1 MPVKPFVGQEE
12 PPLDAPIWRYMDL
25 EKFHDLLASEELYFR
40 RMDKFKKDDPHEGLP
55 PDDFVRKIRGL
66 RRYDLRDE
74 QTLNNAQAVN
84 RQFSEGHY
92 IQCWNL
98 REGEKLEMWRRYAP
112 CGVAVASRYELLRA
126 TLDAQIDEFHL
137 GLVHYGKNT
146 RLRDNILE
154 NAFHKDYRFENESE
168 VRALLW
174 VPNMFAGNNR
184 HFDEDNFPHREPLDD
199 VYPLPKW
206 VPDFKRRR
214 VKLKELVLEV
224 TVSPWANDAAWQD
237 VEVWTRNRGFSLRR
251 SELAGPFAPTLKE
264 WDALHPR
271 PKSEPAKACK

>member
-1 MPVKPFVGQEE
+1 VGREE
-12 PPLDAPIWRYMDL
+12 PRLEAPIWRFIDL

-55 PDDFVRKIRGL
+55 PDDFVRKIQGL
-66 RRYDLRDE
+66 RRYDPLDE
-74 QTLNNAQAVN
+74 QTLDNAQAVN

-98 REGEKLEMWRRYAP
+98 YEGERLEMWRRYAP
-112 CGVAVASRYELLRA
+112 CGVAVASRYELLKA
-126 TLDAQIDEFHL
+126 ALDAQIDDLHL
-137 GLVHYGKNT
+137 GLVHYGKDT
-146 RLRDNILE
+146 RQRDNILE
-154 NAFHKDYRFENESE
+154 NAFHKDYRFEKESE

-184 HFDEDNFPHREPLDD
+184 HFGADNRPRREPLDEL
-199 VYPLPKW
+199 YPLPKW

-214 VKLKELVLEV
+214 VKLTELVLEV
-224 TVSPWANDAAWQD
+224 IASPWANDAAWED
-237 VEVWTRNRGFSLRR
+237 VEVWARNKGFRLRR
-251 SELAGPFAPTLKE
+251 SELAVPFAPTLKE
-264 WDALHPR
+264 WDSLHPR